1 MCLSIK
7 TPEVVGLIFIIIK
20 IMSMFFWAKNREL
33 LENPSRN
40 AKSWY
45 GHVLCSLSMVA
56 VNFWVN
62 VIVLCG
68 GILCYKIYIYINKC
82 IAMWLSL
89 VGWPQW
95 WMK

>member
-40 AKSWY
+40 AKS
-45 GHVLCSLSMVA
+45 
-56 VNFWVN
+56 
-62 VIVLCG
+62 
-68 GILCYKIYIYINKC
+68 
-82 IAMWLSL
+82 
-89 VGWPQW
+89 
-95 WMK
+95 